1 MDELRRFRRQ
11 AYLRQHQ
18 EQRRAAE
25 RRDGARRID
34 VTLKGDMLDDYAT
47 VRRYIDGFN
56 RVAREIADRNPRSP
70 ILPIRSSDT
79 EVIRMALSHAAA
91 AMREEQKKAQKA
103 GQRSLLD

>member
-1 MDELRRFRRQ
+1 
-11 AYLRQHQ
+11 
-18 EQRRAAE
+18 
-25 RRDGARRID
+25 
-34 VTLKGDMLDDYAT
+34 MLDDYAT